1 MNPEPIRSLW
11 SDEEAARYPGD
22 RGLRV
27 YTSRLLGRDKSLVLH
42 GGGNTSVKVRAR
54 NLLGDEEDVIHVK
67 GSGWDL
73 ETIEEAGFPPLPLDY
88 VKRLATLPV
97 LSDAQ
102 MSNELLTHT
111 LRAGA
116 PAPSV
121 ETLLHALLPY
131 KFVDHTHADAFI
143 AISNT
148 ADGSARIREVYGDS
162 LVYIPYVM
170 PGFDLARS
178 CAAIFPRERTPRTI
192 GMALEHHGLFSFGD
206 SARESYERMIELV
219 RRAEDYL
226 RRQGAWQIPF
236 EAAATPGR
244 ADWES
249 PSPAA
254 ATTVREST
262 PATGIE
268 SALTL
273 SALRRELSAVAGFP
287 LLLASMGDARSRAFA
302 RRADVSRVAAQ
313 GPATP
318 DHAIRTKRVP
328 MVGRDVQAYA
338 QAYRQYF
345 EEHARRT
352 GRALTM
358 LDPAPR
364 VVLDP
369 EFGLLA
375 AGKTAA
381 ETAIVAEVY
390 AHTIEIISRAE
401 TLGGWA
407 ALPAADIF
415 DVEYWELEQAKLQ
428 VKGTKPVFQGEVA
441 VVTGAASGIGKAC
454 VASLLKRGAAVVG
467 LDLNPSITSTFK
479 RRDYLGIVCDLIDEA
494 SLKAALAQ
502 AVTAF
507 GGVDMLVL
515 NAGIFPPGAPIA
527 TLPTETWR
535 RVLGINLDASFVL
548 LREAHPFLKLAPKGG
563 RVAVIGS
570 KNVPAPGP
578 GAASY
583 SASKAALNQLVR
595 VAALEWGKDGIRL
608 NTIHPNAVFDTG
620 LWTPEIIAQ
629 RAKSYGLSVE
639 AYRTNNVLRTEITS
653 QDVAELAAELC
664 GPLFAK
670 TTAAQVPVDGGN
682 DRVI

>member
-1 MNPEPIRSLW
+1 MQINSPTAEPPLMSPVPIRSLW
-11 SDEEAARYPGD
+11 SDEEAARYQGD
-22 RGLRV
+22 LALRV

-121 ETLLHALLPY
+121 ETILHALLPY

-178 CAAIFPRERTPRTI
+178 CAAIFPRERTPQTI

-206 SARESYERMIELV
+206 TARESYERMIDLV

-226 RRQGAWQIPF
+226 RRNGAWQIPF
-236 EAAATPGR
+236 ETAPT
-244 ADWES
+244 
-249 PSPAA
+249 PAA
-254 ATTVREST
+254 VPALALAT
-262 PATGIE
+262 
-268 SALTL
+268 
-273 SALRRELSAVAGFP
+273 LRRELSEVAGFP
-287 LLLASMGDARSRAFA
+287 LLLASTGDERGRAFV
-302 RRADVSRVAAQ
+302 RRSDLARVATQ

-318 DHAIRTKRVP
+318 DHSIRTKRVP
-328 MVGRDVQAYA
+328 MVGRDVKAYSA
-338 QAYRQYF
+338 EYRRYF
-345 EEHARRT
+345 EEHAHRT
-352 GRALTM
+352 GRKLTM
-358 LDPAPR
+358 LDASPR

-375 AGKTAA
+375 VGKTVA
-381 ETAIVAEVY
+381 ETAIVAEIY
-390 AHTIEIISRAE
+390 AHTVEIISRAE
-401 TLGGWA
+401 RLGGWA
-407 ALPAADIF
+407 ALSSADIF

-428 VKGTKPVFQGEVA
+428 VKGTKPLFQGEVA

-479 RRDYLGIVCDLIDEA
+479 RRDYLGIVCDLTDEA
-494 SLKAALAQ
+494 SLRTALAQ

-527 TLPTETWR
+527 TLPTENWR

-639 AYRTNNVLRTEITS
+639 AYKTNNVLRTEITS
-653 QDVAELAAELC
+653 HDVAELAAELC

>member
-1 MNPEPIRSLW
+1 MSPVPIRSLW
-11 SDEEAARYPGD
+11 SDEEAARYQGD
-22 RGLRV
+22 LALRV

-121 ETLLHALLPY
+121 ETILHALLPY

-178 CAAIFPRERTPRTI
+178 CAAIFPRERTPQTI

-206 SARESYERMIELV
+206 TARESYERMIDLV

-226 RRQGAWQIPF
+226 RRNGAWQIPF
-236 EAAATPGR
+236 ETAPT
-244 ADWES
+244 
-249 PSPAA
+249 PAA
-254 ATTVREST
+254 VPALALAT
-262 PATGIE
+262 
-268 SALTL
+268 
-273 SALRRELSAVAGFP
+273 LRRELSEVAGFP
-287 LLLASMGDARSRAFA
+287 LLLASTGDERGRAFA
-302 RRADVSRVAAQ
+302 RRTDLARVATQ

-318 DHAIRTKRVP
+318 DHSIRTKRVP
-328 MVGRDVQAYA
+328 MVGRDVKAYA
-338 QAYRQYF
+338 AEYRRYF
-345 EEHARRT
+345 EEHAHRT
-352 GRALTM
+352 GRKLTM
-358 LDPAPR
+358 LDASPR

-375 AGKTAA
+375 VGKTVA

-401 TLGGWA
+401 RLGGWA
-407 ALPAADIF
+407 ALSSADIF

-428 VKGTKPVFQGEVA
+428 VKGTKPLFQGEVA

-479 RRDYLGIVCDLIDEA
+479 RRDYLGIVCDLTDEA
-494 SLKAALAQ
+494 SLRTALAQ

-527 TLPTETWR
+527 TLPTENWR

-608 NTIHPNAVFDTG
+608 NTVHPNAVFDTG

-639 AYRTNNVLRTEITS
+639 AYKTNNVLRTEITS
-653 QDVAELAAELC
+653 HDVAELAAELC

>member
-1 MNPEPIRSLW
+1 MSPVPIRSLW
-11 SDEEAARYPGD
+11 SDEEAARYQGD
-22 RGLRV
+22 LALRV

-121 ETLLHALLPY
+121 ETILHALLPY

-206 SARESYERMIELV
+206 TARESYERMIDLV

-226 RRQGAWQIPF
+226 RRNGAWQIPF
-236 EAAATPGR
+236 ETAPT
-244 ADWES
+244 
-249 PSPAA
+249 PAA
-254 ATTVREST
+254 V
-262 PATGIE
+262 P
-268 SALTL
+268 ALTL
-273 SALRRELSAVAGFP
+273 ATLRRELSEVAGFP
-287 LLLASMGDARSRAFA
+287 LLLASTGDERGRAFA
-302 RRADVSRVAAQ
+302 RRSDLARVATQ

-318 DHAIRTKRVP
+318 DHSIRTKRVP
-328 MVGRDVQAYA
+328 MVGRDVKAYA
-338 QAYRQYF
+338 AEYRRYF
-345 EEHARRT
+345 EEHAHRT
-352 GRALTM
+352 GRKLTM
-358 LDPAPR
+358 LDASPR

-375 AGKTAA
+375 VGKTVA

-401 TLGGWA
+401 RLGGWA
-407 ALPAADIF
+407 ALSSADIF

-428 VKGTKPVFQGEVA
+428 VKGTKPLFQGEVA

-479 RRDYLGIVCDLIDEA
+479 RRDYLGIVCDLTDEA

-527 TLPTETWR
+527 TLPTENWR

-639 AYRTNNVLRTEITS
+639 AYKTNNVLRTEITS
-653 QDVAELAAELC
+653 HDVAELAAELC

>member
-1 MNPEPIRSLW
+1 MLSSVFRFFSPVNPELIRSLW

-22 RGLRV
+22 LGLRV

-102 MSNELLTHT
+102 MSSELLTHT

-121 ETLLHALLPY
+121 ETILHALLPY

-148 ADGSARIREVYGDS
+148 IDGSARIREVYGDS

-170 PGFDLARS
+170 QGFDLARS

-206 SARESYERMIELV
+206 TARESYERMIDLV

-226 RRQGAWQIPF
+226 RRNGAWQIPF
-236 EAAATPGR
+236 ETAPT
-244 ADWES
+244 
-249 PSPAA
+249 PAA
-254 ATTVREST
+254 V
-262 PATGIE
+262 P
-268 SALTL
+268 ALTL
-273 SALRRELSAVAGFP
+273 ATLRRELSEVAGFP
-287 LLLASMGDARSRAFA
+287 LLLASTGDERGRAFA
-302 RRADVSRVAAQ
+302 RRSDLARVATQ

-318 DHAIRTKRVP
+318 DHSIRTKRVP
-328 MVGRDVQAYA
+328 MVGRDVKAYA
-338 QAYRQYF
+338 AEYRRYF
-345 EEHARRT
+345 EEHAHRT
-352 GRALTM
+352 GRKLTM
-358 LDPAPR
+358 LDAAPR

-375 AGKTAA
+375 VGKTVA

-401 TLGGWA
+401 RLGGWA
-407 ALPAADIF
+407 ALSSADIF

-428 VKGTKPVFQGEVA
+428 VKGTKPLFQGEIA

-467 LDLNPSITSTFK
+467 LDLNRSITSTFK
-479 RRDYLGIVCDLIDEA
+479 RRDYLGIVCDLTDEA

-527 TLPTETWR
+527 TLPTENWR

-548 LREAHPFLKLAPKGG
+548 LREAYPFLKLAPKGG

-639 AYRTNNVLRTEITS
+639 AYKTNNVLRTEITS
-653 QDVAELAAELC
+653 HDVAELAAELC

>member
-1 MNPEPIRSLW
+1 MQINSPTAEPPLMSPVPIRSLW
-11 SDEEAARYPGD
+11 SDEEAARYQGD
-22 RGLRV
+22 LALRV

-121 ETLLHALLPY
+121 ETILHALLPY

-206 SARESYERMIELV
+206 TARESYERMIDLV

-226 RRQGAWQIPF
+226 RRNGAWQIPF
-236 EAAATPGR
+236 ETAPT
-244 ADWES
+244 
-249 PSPAA
+249 PAA
-254 ATTVREST
+254 VPALALAT
-262 PATGIE
+262 
-268 SALTL
+268 
-273 SALRRELSAVAGFP
+273 LRRELSEVAGFP
-287 LLLASMGDARSRAFA
+287 LLLASTGDERGRAFA
-302 RRADVSRVAAQ
+302 RRTDLARVATQ

-318 DHAIRTKRVP
+318 DHSIRTKRVP
-328 MVGRDVQAYA
+328 MVGRDVKAYA
-338 QAYRQYF
+338 AEYRRYF
-345 EEHARRT
+345 EEHAHRT
-352 GRALTM
+352 GRKLTM
-358 LDPAPR
+358 LDASPR

-375 AGKTAA
+375 VGKTVA

-401 TLGGWA
+401 RLGGWA
-407 ALPAADIF
+407 ALSSADIF

-428 VKGTKPVFQGEVA
+428 VKGTKPLFQGEVA

-479 RRDYLGIVCDLIDEA
+479 RRDYLGIVCDLTDEA

-527 TLPTETWR
+527 TLPTENWR

-639 AYRTNNVLRTEITS
+639 AYKTNNVLRTEITS
-653 QDVAELAAELC
+653 HDVAELAAELC

>member
-1 MNPEPIRSLW
+1 MSPVPIRSLW
-11 SDEEAARYPGD
+11 SDEEAARYQGD
-22 RGLRV
+22 LALRV

-121 ETLLHALLPY
+121 ETILHALLPY

-206 SARESYERMIELV
+206 TARESYERMIDLV

-226 RRQGAWQIPF
+226 RRNGAWQIPF
-236 EAAATPGR
+236 ETAPT
-244 ADWES
+244 
-249 PSPAA
+249 PAA
-254 ATTVREST
+254 VPALALAT
-262 PATGIE
+262 
-268 SALTL
+268 
-273 SALRRELSAVAGFP
+273 LRRELSEVAGFP
-287 LLLASMGDARSRAFA
+287 LLLASTGDERGRAFA
-302 RRADVSRVAAQ
+302 RRTDLARVATQ

-318 DHAIRTKRVP
+318 DHSIRTKRVP
-328 MVGRDVQAYA
+328 MVGRDVKAYA
-338 QAYRQYF
+338 AEYRRYF
-345 EEHARRT
+345 EEHAHRT
-352 GRALTM
+352 GRKLTM
-358 LDPAPR
+358 LDASPR

-375 AGKTAA
+375 VGKTVA

-401 TLGGWA
+401 RLGGWA
-407 ALPAADIF
+407 ALSSADIF

-428 VKGTKPVFQGEVA
+428 VKGTKPLFQGEVA

-479 RRDYLGIVCDLIDEA
+479 RRDYLGIVCDLTDEA
-494 SLKAALAQ
+494 SLRTALAQ

-527 TLPTETWR
+527 TLPTENWR

-639 AYRTNNVLRTEITS
+639 AYKTNNVLRTEITS
-653 QDVAELAAELC
+653 HDVAELAAELC

>member
-1 MNPEPIRSLW
+1 MQINSPTAEPPLMSPVPIRSLW
-11 SDEEAARYPGD
+11 SDEEAARYQGD
-22 RGLRV
+22 LALRV

-121 ETLLHALLPY
+121 ETILHALLPY

-148 ADGSARIREVYGDS
+148 PDGSARIREVYGDS

-206 SARESYERMIELV
+206 TARESYERMIDLV

-226 RRQGAWQIPF
+226 RRNGAWQIPF
-236 EAAATPGR
+236 ETAPT
-244 ADWES
+244 
-249 PSPAA
+249 PAA
-254 ATTVREST
+254 VPALALAT
-262 PATGIE
+262 
-268 SALTL
+268 
-273 SALRRELSAVAGFP
+273 LRRELSEVAGFP
-287 LLLASMGDARSRAFA
+287 LLLASTGDERGRAFA
-302 RRADVSRVAAQ
+302 RRTDLARVATQ

-318 DHAIRTKRVP
+318 DHSIRTKRVP
-328 MVGRDVQAYA
+328 MVGRDVKAYA
-338 QAYRQYF
+338 AEYRRYF
-345 EEHARRT
+345 EEHAHRT
-352 GRALTM
+352 GRKLTM
-358 LDPAPR
+358 LDASPR

-375 AGKTAA
+375 VGKTVA

-401 TLGGWA
+401 RLGGWA
-407 ALPAADIF
+407 ALSSADIF

-428 VKGTKPVFQGEVA
+428 VKGTKPLFQGEVA

-479 RRDYLGIVCDLIDEA
+479 RRDYLGIVCDLTDEA
-494 SLKAALAQ
+494 SLRTALAQ

-527 TLPTETWR
+527 TLPTENWR

-608 NTIHPNAVFDTG
+608 NTVHPNAVFDTG

-639 AYRTNNVLRTEITS
+639 AYKTNNVLRTEITS
-653 QDVAELAAELC
+653 HDVAELAAELC

>member
-1 MNPEPIRSLW
+1 MQINSPTAEPPLMSPVPIRSLW
-11 SDEEAARYPGD
+11 SDEEAARYQGD
-22 RGLRV
+22 LALRV

-121 ETLLHALLPY
+121 ETILHALLPY

-178 CAAIFPRERTPRTI
+178 CAAIFPRERTPQTI

-206 SARESYERMIELV
+206 TARESYERMIDLV

-226 RRQGAWQIPF
+226 RRNGAWQIPF
-236 EAAATPGR
+236 ETAPT
-244 ADWES
+244 
-249 PSPAA
+249 PAA
-254 ATTVREST
+254 V
-262 PATGIE
+262 P
-268 SALTL
+268 ALTL
-273 SALRRELSAVAGFP
+273 ATLRRELSEVAGFP
-287 LLLASMGDARSRAFA
+287 LLLASTGDERGRAFA
-302 RRADVSRVAAQ
+302 RRTDLGRVATQ

-318 DHAIRTKRVP
+318 DHSIRTKRVP
-328 MVGRDVQAYA
+328 MVGRDVKAYSA
-338 QAYRQYF
+338 AYRRYF
-345 EEHARRT
+345 EEHAHRT
-352 GRALTM
+352 GRKLTM
-358 LDPAPR
+358 LDAAPR

-375 AGKTAA
+375 VGRTVA
-381 ETAIVAEVY
+381 ETAIVAEIY
-390 AHTIEIISRAE
+390 AHTIEIICRAE
-401 TLGGWA
+401 RLGGWA
-407 ALPAADIF
+407 ALSSADIF

-428 VKGTKPVFQGEVA
+428 VKGTKPLFQGEVA

-467 LDLNPSITSTFK
+467 LDLNPSITSTFN
-479 RRDYLGIVCDLIDEA
+479 RRDYLGIVCDLTDEA
-494 SLKAALAQ
+494 SLRTALAQ

-527 TLPTETWR
+527 TLPTENWR

-639 AYRTNNVLRTEITS
+639 AYKTNNVLRTEITS
-653 QDVAELAAELC
+653 HDVAELAAELC

>member
-1 MNPEPIRSLW
+1 MSPVPIRSLW
-11 SDEEAARYPGD
+11 SDEEAARYQGD
-22 RGLRV
+22 LALRV

-121 ETLLHALLPY
+121 ETILHALLPY

-148 ADGSARIREVYGDS
+148 IDGSARIREVYGDS

-206 SARESYERMIELV
+206 TARESYERMIDLV

-226 RRQGAWQIPF
+226 RRNGAWQIPF
-236 EAAATPGR
+236 ETAPT
-244 ADWES
+244 
-249 PSPAA
+249 PAA
-254 ATTVREST
+254 VPALALAT
-262 PATGIE
+262 
-268 SALTL
+268 
-273 SALRRELSAVAGFP
+273 LRRELSEVAGFP
-287 LLLASMGDARSRAFA
+287 LLLASTGDERGRAFA
-302 RRADVSRVAAQ
+302 RRSDLARVATQ

-318 DHAIRTKRVP
+318 DHSIRTKRVP
-328 MVGRDVQAYA
+328 MVGRDVKAYA
-338 QAYRQYF
+338 AEYRRYF
-345 EEHARRT
+345 EEHAHRT
-352 GRALTM
+352 GRKLTM
-358 LDPAPR
+358 LDASPR

-375 AGKTAA
+375 VGKTVA

-401 TLGGWA
+401 RLGGWA
-407 ALPAADIF
+407 ALSSADIF

-428 VKGTKPVFQGEVA
+428 VKGTKPLFQGEVA

-467 LDLNPSITSTFK
+467 LDLNRSITSTFK
-479 RRDYLGIVCDLIDEA
+479 RRDYLGIVCDLTDEA

-527 TLPTETWR
+527 TLPTENWR

-548 LREAHPFLKLAPKGG
+548 LREAYPFLKLAPKGG

-639 AYRTNNVLRTEITS
+639 AYKTNNVLRTEITS
-653 QDVAELAAELC
+653 HDVAELAAELC

>member
-1 MNPEPIRSLW
+1 
-11 SDEEAARYPGD
+11 
-22 RGLRV
+22 
-27 YTSRLLGRDKSLVLH
+27 
-42 GGGNTSVKVRAR
+42 VRAR

-121 ETLLHALLPY
+121 ETILHALLPY

-206 SARESYERMIELV
+206 TARESYERMIDLV

-226 RRQGAWQIPF
+226 RRNGAWQIPF
-236 EAAATPGR
+236 ETAPT
-244 ADWES
+244 
-249 PSPAA
+249 PAA
-254 ATTVREST
+254 VPALALAT
-262 PATGIE
+262 
-268 SALTL
+268 
-273 SALRRELSAVAGFP
+273 LRRELSEVAGFP
-287 LLLASMGDARSRAFA
+287 LLLASTGDERGRAFA
-302 RRADVSRVAAQ
+302 RRTDLARVATQ

-318 DHAIRTKRVP
+318 DHSIRTKRVP
-328 MVGRDVQAYA
+328 MVGRDVKAYA
-338 QAYRQYF
+338 AEYRRYF
-345 EEHARRT
+345 EEHAHRT
-352 GRALTM
+352 GRKLTM
-358 LDPAPR
+358 LDASPR

-375 AGKTAA
+375 VGKTVA

-401 TLGGWA
+401 RLGGWA
-407 ALPAADIF
+407 ALSSADIF

-428 VKGTKPVFQGEVA
+428 VKGTKPLFQGEVA

-479 RRDYLGIVCDLIDEA
+479 RRDYLGIVCDLTDEA
-494 SLKAALAQ
+494 SLRTALAQ

-527 TLPTETWR
+527 TLPTENWR

-639 AYRTNNVLRTEITS
+639 AYKTNNVLRTEITS
-653 QDVAELAAELC
+653 HDVAELAAELC

>member
-1 MNPEPIRSLW
+1 MQINSPTAEPPLMSPVPIRSLW
-11 SDEEAARYPGD
+11 SDEEAARYQGD
-22 RGLRV
+22 LALRV

-121 ETLLHALLPY
+121 ETILHALLPY

-178 CAAIFPRERTPRTI
+178 CAAIFPRERTPQTI

-206 SARESYERMIELV
+206 TARESYERMIDLV

-226 RRQGAWQIPF
+226 RRNGAWQIPF
-236 EAAATPGR
+236 ETAPT
-244 ADWES
+244 
-249 PSPAA
+249 PAA
-254 ATTVREST
+254 V
-262 PATGIE
+262 P
-268 SALTL
+268 ALTL
-273 SALRRELSAVAGFP
+273 ATLRRELSEVAGFP
-287 LLLASMGDARSRAFA
+287 LLLASTGDERGRAFA
-302 RRADVSRVAAQ
+302 RRTDLGRVATQ

-318 DHAIRTKRVP
+318 DHSIRTKRVP
-328 MVGRDVQAYA
+328 MVGRDVKAYA
-338 QAYRQYF
+338 AEYRRYF
-345 EEHARRT
+345 EEHAHRT
-352 GRALTM
+352 GRKLTM
-358 LDPAPR
+358 LDAAPR

-375 AGKTAA
+375 VGRTVA
-381 ETAIVAEVY
+381 ETAIVAEIY
-390 AHTIEIISRAE
+390 AHTIEIICRAE
-401 TLGGWA
+401 RLGGWA
-407 ALPAADIF
+407 ALSSADIF

-428 VKGTKPVFQGEVA
+428 VKGTKPLFQGEVA

-467 LDLNPSITSTFK
+467 LDLNPSITSTFN
-479 RRDYLGIVCDLIDEA
+479 RRDYLGIVCDLTDEA
-494 SLKAALAQ
+494 SLRTALAQ

-527 TLPTETWR
+527 TLPTENWR

-639 AYRTNNVLRTEITS
+639 AYKTNNVLRTEITS
-653 QDVAELAAELC
+653 HDVAELAAELC

>member
-1 MNPEPIRSLW
+1 MSPVPIRSLW
-11 SDEEAARYPGD
+11 SDEEAARYQGD
-22 RGLRV
+22 LALRV

-102 MSNELLTHT
+102 MSSELLTHT

-121 ETLLHALLPY
+121 ETILHALLPY

-148 ADGSARIREVYGDS
+148 IDGSARIREVYGDS

-206 SARESYERMIELV
+206 TARESYERMIDLV

-226 RRQGAWQIPF
+226 RRNGAWQIPF
-236 EAAATPGR
+236 ETAPT
-244 ADWES
+244 
-249 PSPAA
+249 PAA
-254 ATTVREST
+254 VPALALAT
-262 PATGIE
+262 
-268 SALTL
+268 
-273 SALRRELSAVAGFP
+273 LRRELSEVAGFP
-287 LLLASMGDARSRAFA
+287 LLLASTGDERGRAFA
-302 RRADVSRVAAQ
+302 RRSDLARVATQ

-318 DHAIRTKRVP
+318 DHSIRTKRVP
-328 MVGRDVQAYA
+328 MVGRDVKAYA
-338 QAYRQYF
+338 AEYRRYF
-345 EEHARRT
+345 EEHAHRT
-352 GRALTM
+352 GRKLTM
-358 LDPAPR
+358 LDAAPR

-375 AGKTAA
+375 VGKTVA

-401 TLGGWA
+401 RLGGWA
-407 ALPAADIF
+407 ALSSADIF

-428 VKGTKPVFQGEVA
+428 VKGTKPLFQGEVA

-479 RRDYLGIVCDLIDEA
+479 RRDYLGIVCDLTDEA

-527 TLPTETWR
+527 TLPTENWR

-639 AYRTNNVLRTEITS
+639 AYKTNNVLRTEITS
-653 QDVAELAAELC
+653 HDVAELAAELC

>member
-1 MNPEPIRSLW
+1 MSPVPIRSLW
-11 SDEEAARYPGD
+11 SDEEAARYQGD
-22 RGLRV
+22 LALRV

-121 ETLLHALLPY
+121 ETILHALLPY

-206 SARESYERMIELV
+206 TARESYERMIDLV

-226 RRQGAWQIPF
+226 RRNGAWQIPF
-236 EAAATPGR
+236 ETAPT
-244 ADWES
+244 
-249 PSPAA
+249 PAA
-254 ATTVREST
+254 VPALALAT
-262 PATGIE
+262 
-268 SALTL
+268 
-273 SALRRELSAVAGFP
+273 LRRELSEVAGFP
-287 LLLASMGDARSRAFA
+287 LLLASTGDERGRAFA
-302 RRADVSRVAAQ
+302 RRTDLARVATQ

-318 DHAIRTKRVP
+318 DHSIRTKRVP
-328 MVGRDVQAYA
+328 MVGRDVKAYA
-338 QAYRQYF
+338 AEYRRYF
-345 EEHARRT
+345 EEHAHRT
-352 GRALTM
+352 GRKLTM
-358 LDPAPR
+358 LDASPR

-375 AGKTAA
+375 VGKTVA

-390 AHTIEIISRAE
+390 ARTIEIISRAE
-401 TLGGWA
+401 RLGGWA
-407 ALPAADIF
+407 ALSSADIF

-428 VKGTKPVFQGEVA
+428 VKGTKPLFQGEVA

-479 RRDYLGIVCDLIDEA
+479 RRDYLGIVCDLTDEA
-494 SLKAALAQ
+494 SLRTALAQ

-527 TLPTETWR
+527 TLPTENWR
-535 RVLGINLDASFVL
+535 LVLGINLDASFVL

-639 AYRTNNVLRTEITS
+639 AYKTNNVLRTEITS
-653 QDVAELAAELC
+653 HDVAELAAELC

>member
-1 MNPEPIRSLW
+1 MSPVPIRSLW
-11 SDEEAARYPGD
+11 SDEEAARYQGD
-22 RGLRV
+22 LALRV

-121 ETLLHALLPY
+121 ETILHALLPY

-206 SARESYERMIELV
+206 TARESYERMIDLV

-226 RRQGAWQIPF
+226 RRNGAWQIPF
-236 EAAATPGR
+236 ETAPT
-244 ADWES
+244 
-249 PSPAA
+249 PAA
-254 ATTVREST
+254 VPALALAT
-262 PATGIE
+262 
-268 SALTL
+268 
-273 SALRRELSAVAGFP
+273 LRRELSEVAGFP
-287 LLLASMGDARSRAFA
+287 LLLASTGDERGRAFA
-302 RRADVSRVAAQ
+302 RRTDLARVATQ

-318 DHAIRTKRVP
+318 DHSIRTKRVP
-328 MVGRDVQAYA
+328 MVGRDVKAYA
-338 QAYRQYF
+338 AEYRRYF
-345 EEHARRT
+345 EEHAHRT
-352 GRALTM
+352 GRKLTM
-358 LDPAPR
+358 LDASPR

-375 AGKTAA
+375 VGKTVA

-401 TLGGWA
+401 RLGGWA
-407 ALPAADIF
+407 ALSSADIF

-428 VKGTKPVFQGEVA
+428 VKGTKPLFQGEIA

-467 LDLNPSITSTFK
+467 LDLNRSITSTFK
-479 RRDYLGIVCDLIDEA
+479 RRDYLGIVCDLTDEA

-527 TLPTETWR
+527 TLPTENWR

-548 LREAHPFLKLAPKGG
+548 LREAYPFLKLAPKGG

-639 AYRTNNVLRTEITS
+639 AYKTNNVLRTEITS
-653 QDVAELAAELC
+653 HDVAELAAELC

>member
-1 MNPEPIRSLW
+1 MQINSPTAEPPLMSPVPIRSLW
-11 SDEEAARYPGD
+11 SDEEAARYQGD
-22 RGLRV
+22 LALRV

-121 ETLLHALLPY
+121 ETILHALLPY

-206 SARESYERMIELV
+206 TARESYERMIDLV

-226 RRQGAWQIPF
+226 RRNGAWQIPF
-236 EAAATPGR
+236 ETAPT
-244 ADWES
+244 
-249 PSPAA
+249 PAA
-254 ATTVREST
+254 VPALALAT
-262 PATGIE
+262 
-268 SALTL
+268 
-273 SALRRELSAVAGFP
+273 LRRELSEVAGFP
-287 LLLASMGDARSRAFA
+287 LLLASTGDERGRAFA
-302 RRADVSRVAAQ
+302 RRTDLARVATQ

-318 DHAIRTKRVP
+318 DHSIRTKRVP
-328 MVGRDVQAYA
+328 MVGRDVKAYA
-338 QAYRQYF
+338 AEYRRYF
-345 EEHARRT
+345 EEHAHRT
-352 GRALTM
+352 GRKLTM
-358 LDPAPR
+358 LDASPR

-375 AGKTAA
+375 VGKTVA

-401 TLGGWA
+401 RLGGWA
-407 ALPAADIF
+407 ALSSADIF

-428 VKGTKPVFQGEVA
+428 VKGTKPLFQGEVA

-479 RRDYLGIVCDLIDEA
+479 RRDYLGIVCDLTDEA
-494 SLKAALAQ
+494 SLRTALAQ

-527 TLPTETWR
+527 TLPTENWR

-639 AYRTNNVLRTEITS
+639 AYKTNNVLRTEITS
-653 QDVAELAAELC
+653 HDVAELAAELC